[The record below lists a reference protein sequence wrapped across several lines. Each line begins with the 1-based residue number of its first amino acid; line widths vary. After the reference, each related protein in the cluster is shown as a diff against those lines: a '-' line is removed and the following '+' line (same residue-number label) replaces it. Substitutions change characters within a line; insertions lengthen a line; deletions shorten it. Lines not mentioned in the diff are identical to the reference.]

1 MPSRLLNSILF
12 AGIFAGIFAVS
23 VSSAQEGIAEV
34 PIPQDVYGEIISCG
48 AGGQAFFY
56 LNDAAL
62 RLSLD
67 GSSSTFKLPDK
78 ASARAVAPYAGGVNI
93 LGRSPEPKTFIYH
106 FDNDGKLIAQHP
118 VTSDLDDIMMAT
130 TSSGVTILVGHHLD
144 KDGESGYGGL
154 VLDAGDR
161 VVSRFEIPPPPEGGA
176 WNFGEWNSVS
186 DHLLMT
192 AGDRAAYVLLH
203 AYEPLATEIA
213 MISESG
219 KLSLKNLA
227 PMSHDPQFTKWL
239 VGPGVAV
246 EMYQLAGDR
255 RRTGGHPVW
264 SFDEYDL
271 KSGKRIASKIA
282 PMGEFTPFTAACYYG
297 DSVTGLGARQVAPDE
312 PYLRLRIA
320 KLQ

>member
-1 MPSRLLNSILF
+1 MPSRLLNSIVF
-12 AGIFAGIFAVS
+12 AGIFAIGVT
-23 VSSAQEGIAEV
+23 SAQEGIAEV
-34 PIPQDVYGEIISCG
+34 PIPQDAYGEIISCG
-48 AGGQAFFY
+48 ADGQAFFR
-56 LNDAAL
+56 LNYAAL

-67 GSSSTFKLPDK
+67 GSSLTFKLPDK
-78 ASARAVAPYAGGVNI
+78 ANARAVAPYAAGVNI
-93 LGRSPEPKTFIYH
+93 LGRSQEPKVFIYH

-130 TSSGVTILVGHHLD
+130 TSSGITILVGHHLD

-161 VVSRFEIPPPPEGGA
+161 VVSRFEIPPPPNGGA
-176 WNFGEWNSVS
+176 WNFGEWSSSS

-192 AGDRAAYVLLH
+192 AGDGAAYMLLH

-219 KLSLKNLA
+219 KLSLKTFE
-227 PMSHDPQFTKWL
+227 PMSHDPQSTRWL

-246 EMYQLAGDR
+246 EMYRLAGDR
-255 RRTGGHPVW
+255 RRIDQSPVW

-271 KSGKRIASKIA
+271 KSGQRIASKAA
-282 PMGEFTPFTAACYYG
+282 PMGSATPFTVACYYG

>member
-1 MPSRLLNSILF
+1 MPSRLLNSIVF
-12 AGIFAGIFAVS
+12 AGIFAIG

-34 PIPQDVYGEIISCG
+34 PIPQDAYGEIISCG
-48 AGGQAFFY
+48 ADGQAFFH
-56 LNDAAL
+56 LNYAAL

-67 GSSSTFKLPDK
+67 GSSLTFKLPDK
-78 ASARAVAPYAGGVNI
+78 ANVRAVAPYAAGVNI
-93 LGRSPEPKTFIYH
+93 LGRSQEPKTFIYH

-130 TSSGVTILVGHHLD
+130 TSSGITILVGHHID

-161 VVSRFEIPPPPEGGA
+161 VVSRFELPPPPDGGA
-176 WNFGEWNSVS
+176 WNFGEWNSLS

-192 AGDRAAYVLLH
+192 AGDRAVYVLLH
-203 AYEPLATEIA
+203 ASEPLATEIA

-219 KLSLKNLA
+219 KLSVRTLE
-227 PMSHDPQFTKWL
+227 PISDGRQYTKWL
-239 VGPGVAV
+239 VGPGVVV
-246 EMYQLAGDR
+246 EMYHMAGDR
-255 RRTGGHPVW
+255 RRMDRHLIW

-297 DSVTGLGARQVAPDE
+297 DTVTGVGGVGARQVAPDE
-312 PYLRLRIA
+312 PHLRLRIA

>member
-1 MPSRLLNSILF
+1 MASRLLSSILF
-12 AGIFAGIFAVS
+12 LGILAIN

-34 PIPQDVYGEIISCG
+34 PIPQDAYGAIISCG
-48 AGGQAFFY
+48 ADGQAFFH
-56 LNDAAL
+56 LNYAAL

-67 GSSSTFKLPDK
+67 GSSVTFKLPDK
-78 ASARAVAPYAGGVNI
+78 ADARVVAPYAAGVNI
-93 LGRSPEPKTFIYH
+93 LGRSQEPKTFIYH
-106 FDNDGKLIAQHP
+106 FDNDGKLIGQHP

-161 VVSRFEIPPPPEGGA
+161 VVSRFEIPPPPDGGA
-176 WNFGEWNSVS
+176 WNFGAWNSLS

-203 AYEPLATEIA
+203 AYEPSATEIA
-213 MISESG
+213 MISESRR
-219 KLSLKNLA
+219 LSVKTLE
-227 PMSHDPQFTKWL
+227 PMSDDAKFTKWL

-246 EMYQLAGDR
+246 EMYDLAGDR
-255 RRTGGHPVW
+255 RRIGRHPVW

-271 KSGKRIASKIA
+271 KSGKKIASKAA

-297 DSVTGLGARQVAPDE
+297 DSVTGVGARKVAPDE